1 MRTSKRRPTAERPAS
16 RLSFYRAAPTGTTK
30 GHGACNPTSAAPFV
44 RRARGSE
51 RGPAGASLRAP
62 LSQGP
67 SRRGILTG
75 MDAPEK
81 RRWYCPTPG
90 WLVLG
95 SLAVTG
101 LLFLSERWRWL
112 PLVLG

>member
-16 RLSFYRAAPTGTTK
+16 RLSFYCAAPTGTTK
-30 GHGACNPTSAAPFV
+30 GHRLQSHLRGTLRAAGKGLGTRAC
-44 RRARGSE
+44 RGI
-51 RGPAGASLRAP
+51 ARAP